1 MLKFKKE
8 LNELI
13 NSLIKE
19 NNDFSAKTG
28 TCYEYGGIFYSF
40 YNQSKLFNDKAIEFV
55 ENNLDNDFLFV
66 EIQTS
71 LINNLENDLAS
82 LEFELKES
90 NARIEQLNCKQYIL
104 FNGFFDPLSNTSG
117 KRNKLKSN
125 WQTINSYRSKNIYTS
140 DRIKSLKNEIK
151 NTSEITNVS
160 SLSYFFNEVYLP
172 DFLSNISSIKKPAEE
187 KIEYIKE
194 FFFHYKSL
202 NAIAISRGRM
212 VNIKKYLTDH
222 SEELIKIYRHINIDL
237 DSVDSQFKKYKL
249 ISLNENISITNKKYN
264 RYLTDNRLPKINL
277 HFFTSKKVVDSITK
291 MLKEGLIKNIA
302 FRISGI
308 SRITIVMEELAYG
321 SIMPSEID
329 RVPEI
334 SVLYDKKYDDKL
346 IIQHDKDK
354 QEITFEELMDD
365 FILEEDSVVTQV
377 IHLQYVRNDGQVFI
391 QHLDHEFIFYSIEE
405 YEQKINNHK
414 IHGDLNKIKTF
425 KIDNSKIPFHYR
437 DMRGPFLFNVLESH
451 FIHKD
456 LICEYFNEALC

>member
-1 MLKFKKE
+1 
-8 LNELI
+8 
-13 NSLIKE
+13 
-19 NNDFSAKTG
+19 
-28 TCYEYGGIFYSF
+28 
-40 YNQSKLFNDKAIEFV
+40 
-55 ENNLDNDFLFV
+55 
-66 EIQTS
+66 
-71 LINNLENDLAS
+71 
-82 LEFELKES
+82 
-90 NARIEQLNCKQYIL
+90 
-104 FNGFFDPLSNTSG
+104 
-117 KRNKLKSN
+117 
-125 WQTINSYRSKNIYTS
+125 
-140 DRIKSLKNEIK
+140 
-151 NTSEITNVS
+151 
-160 SLSYFFNEVYLP
+160 
-172 DFLSNISSIKKPAEE
+172 
-187 KIEYIKE
+187 
-194 FFFHYKSL
+194 
-202 NAIAISRGRM
+202 
-212 VNIKKYLTDH
+212 
-222 SEELIKIYRHINIDL
+222 
-237 DSVDSQFKKYKL
+237 
-249 ISLNENISITNKKYN
+249 TNKKYN

-334 SVLYDKKYDDKL
+334 SVLYDKKHDDKL

>member
-40 YNQSKLFNDKAIEFV
+40 YNQSKLFNDKAIGFV

-222 SEELIKIYRHINIDL
+222 SEELIKIY
-237 DSVDSQFKKYKL
+237 
-249 ISLNENISITNKKYN
+249 
-264 RYLTDNRLPKINL
+264 
-277 HFFTSKKVVDSITK
+277 
-291 MLKEGLIKNIA
+291 
-302 FRISGI
+302 
-308 SRITIVMEELAYG
+308 
-321 SIMPSEID
+321 
-329 RVPEI
+329 
-334 SVLYDKKYDDKL
+334 
-346 IIQHDKDK
+346 
-354 QEITFEELMDD
+354 
-365 FILEEDSVVTQV
+365 
-377 IHLQYVRNDGQVFI
+377 
-391 QHLDHEFIFYSIEE
+391 
-405 YEQKINNHK
+405 
-414 IHGDLNKIKTF
+414 
-425 KIDNSKIPFHYR
+425 
-437 DMRGPFLFNVLESH
+437 
-451 FIHKD
+451 
-456 LICEYFNEALC
+456 